1 MSGHK
6 HTYTIDVA
14 ADSAEEAIA
23 VAAEALP
30 KGATLSHSQAEEK
43 IPGTW
48 QVSLQYQGGV
58 RHKGEFAG

>member
-14 ADSAEEAIA
+14 AASAGEAIE

-30 KGATLSHSQAEEK
+30 KGATVSQSQALEK

-48 QVSLQYQGGV
+48 QVSLQYQGGT
-58 RHKGEFAG
+58 RRKGEFPG